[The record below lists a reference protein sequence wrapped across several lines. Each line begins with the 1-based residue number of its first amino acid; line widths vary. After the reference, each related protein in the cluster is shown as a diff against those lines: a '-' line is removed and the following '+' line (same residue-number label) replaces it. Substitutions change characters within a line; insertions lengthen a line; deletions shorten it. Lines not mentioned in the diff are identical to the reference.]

1 MFQDILM
8 IQLRN
13 EFQVVQCTFNLLIL
27 VRYSFNSHQ
36 LFLLVFKSSFENLT
50 SCTRSNLLQN
60 LYLIITILFYL
71 NLKLIKFQRN
81 PILIILLHFGFKIK
95 ILLTLLNNLNFTY
108 SSTFINNFSSTL
120 KTIHLLSLFNKT
132 QKTLRILF

>member
-1 MFQDILM
+1 MFKDIIM
-8 IQLRN
+8 TQLRN
-13 EFQVVQCTFNLLIL
+13 EFQVVQCTLNLLIL
-27 VRYSFNSHQ
+27 IRYSFNSHQ
-36 LFLLVFKSSFENLT
+36 IFLVVFKSSLKNLS

-60 LYLIITILFYL
+60 LYLIITVLFYL
-71 NLKLIKFQRN
+71 NLKLIKFQRS

-108 SSTFINNFSSTL
+108 SSTLIYNFSSSL
-120 KTIHLLSLFNKT
+120 KTIHLLSFFNKT